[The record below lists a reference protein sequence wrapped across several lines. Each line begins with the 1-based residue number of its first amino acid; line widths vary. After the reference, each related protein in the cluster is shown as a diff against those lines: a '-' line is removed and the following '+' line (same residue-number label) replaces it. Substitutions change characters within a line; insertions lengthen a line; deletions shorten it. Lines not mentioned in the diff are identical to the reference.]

1 MDVAF
6 FNSLN
11 SHYDSQVVAW
21 LGKHP
26 GRSVS
31 EDQIGGLFAAA
42 YGKAA
47 SVSRLMPAKSS
58 KKQEYTRFETTCPQ
72 KKIPQVLLYNL
83 VIENAK

>member
-11 SHYDSQVVAW
+11 SHYYSKVVAW
-21 LGKHP
+21 LPTHP
-26 GRSVS
+26 GRSMS

-47 SVSRLMPAKSS
+47 SVSNAS
-58 KKQEYTRFETTCPQ
+58 KKFEKAGIHPFRDDLSTAEDCAG
-72 KKIPQVLLYNL
+72 V
-83 VIENAK
+83 VV

>member
-11 SHYDSQVVAW
+11 SHYDSQVVAL
-21 LGKHP
+21 LGKHR

-47 SVSRLMPAKSS
+47 SVSNAS
-58 KKQEYTRFETTCPQ
+58 KEFDKAGIHPFRDDLSTEEDSAS
-72 KKIPQVLLYNL
+72 IV
-83 VIENAK
+83 V